1 MKQKIEAVIYTNFV
15 IAGDLFPL
23 FVPPFSYL

>member
-15 IAGDLFPL
+15 IAGDLLPL